1 MDVVRHD
8 DELAQLVTFTRKIP
22 KRILH
27 HFTYFGGGQCT
38 LTVTGVEPIV
48 DSTRK
53 TNGIITF
60 LRGTAREFLSQEDQ
74 ATLYQP
80 TAKCPPAI

>member
-1 MDVVRHD
+1 
-8 DELAQLVTFTRKIP
+8 
-22 KRILH
+22 
-27 HFTYFGGGQCT
+27 
-38 LTVTGVEPIV
+38 V